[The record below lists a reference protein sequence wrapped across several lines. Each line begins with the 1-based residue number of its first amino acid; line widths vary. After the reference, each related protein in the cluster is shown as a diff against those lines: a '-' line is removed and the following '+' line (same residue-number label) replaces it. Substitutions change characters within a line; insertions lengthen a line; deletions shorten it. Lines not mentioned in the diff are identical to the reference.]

1 MKTYYSFATV
11 KGIKNIV
18 LRSGGDMG
26 QKVICEKVQVYKFT
40 CPICNHETFY
50 EDLHDYQVTC
60 FYCDNDFKAVE
71 KQESN

>member
-1 MKTYYSFATV
+1 M
-11 KGIKNIV
+11 N
-18 LRSGGDMG
+18 
-26 QKVICEKVQVYKFT
+26 QKVICERVQVYKFT

-71 KQESN
+71 KQENN

>member
-1 MKTYYSFATV
+1 MWVDVRVLLST
-11 KGIKNIV
+11 IKNII
-18 LRSGGDMG
+18 LRSGGDMD